1 MCIYPGCYLSTTP
14 PVNQSFPLLFIHF
27 CITILKTFIQSIFTE
42 YLYVPET
49 VLGTGNPAV
58 NYGLSPYP
66 DGTDNL
72 IRIKDAKQLIITVVK
87 DYKLGNTVYN
97 GNVC

>member
-1 MCIYPGCYLSTTP
+1 M
-14 PVNQSFPLLFIHF
+14 
-27 CITILKTFIQSIFTE
+27 
-42 YLYVPET
+42 PET